1 MFSSV
6 VFAHAPY
13 AFLPEC
19 WRSAGA
25 AHMGRRPGGLYGQ
38 ITHKACAKCVLTKLV
53 KAQQKLQQLKFSSY
67 LRWVAPFGN
76 RRIKGY
82 SHLPDAYRSVSRPS
96 SPVHAKASIIACA
109 CQGIHQMPLRHLITL
124 IANIHQTSAF
134 YSRIMRRRM
143 LPFDCKCSFNVIS
156 RKTSFSRY
164 NRWRGQAANHSARF
178 EQTIATLS

>member
-53 KAQQKLQQLKFSSY
+53 KAQQKLQIRKSSDQ
-67 LRWVAPFGN
+67 RVFAPP
-76 RRIKGY
+76 RRLSQRIT
-82 SHLPDAYRSVSRPS
+82 SF
-96 SPVHAKASIIACA
+96 IACA

>member
-67 LRWVAPFGN
+67 LRWVAPFIRKSSDQRVFAPP
-76 RRIKGY
+76 RRLSQRIT
-82 SHLPDAYRSVSRPS
+82 SF
-96 SPVHAKASIIACA
+96 IACA

>member
-53 KAQQKLQQLKFSSY
+53 KIRKSSDQ
-67 LRWVAPFGN
+67 RVFAPP
-76 RRIKGY
+76 RRLSQRIT
-82 SHLPDAYRSVSRPS
+82 SF
-96 SPVHAKASIIACA
+96 IACA

>member
-96 SPVHAKASIIACA
+96 SPVHAKAS
-109 CQGIHQMPLRHLITL
+109 T
-124 IANIHQTSAF
+124 NIHQTSAF

>member
-96 SPVHAKASIIACA
+96 SPVHAKASKLFTAALCDAECCHSTANARSTLSAERPASRDTIGGAVRLPIIV
-109 CQGIHQMPLRHLITL
+109 QGLSKPLRH
-124 IANIHQTSAF
+124 
-134 YSRIMRRRM
+134 
-143 LPFDCKCSFNVIS
+143 
-156 RKTSFSRY
+156 
-164 NRWRGQAANHSARF
+164 
-178 EQTIATLS
+178 

>member
-96 SPVHAKASIIACA
+96 SPVHAKASTLDHSH
-109 CQGIHQMPLRHLITL
+109 CQYPSNISFLQPHYATPNVAIRLQMLV
-124 IANIHQTSAF
+124 Q
-134 YSRIMRRRM
+134 
-143 LPFDCKCSFNVIS
+143 
-156 RKTSFSRY
+156 RY
-164 NRWRGQAANHSARF
+164 QQKDQLLEIQSVARSGC
-178 EQTIATLS
+178 QS